1 MDRAAAEFGRFS
13 RADIEEMVGY
23 RMGSSNRVGF
33 GERLALLI
41 VDMTRDVVKRHPD
54 VKTAALNTVPLLARA
69 RESGIPV
76 LFTRGGRH
84 YHSVSFAP
92 LTDAEKGIYAIKAA
106 PHYKGNPLKLED
118 FEIADEIAPR
128 QGEVVITKHRSSA
141 FFGTF
146 LESLLNWHRVDTLV
160 IAGMS
165 STGCLKGTVQDAFFY
180 NYRVI
185 LPEECIA
192 AGSGPSSYHY
202 ISLLEMD
209 KSRGDVMPLPVVL
222 EFLSGL
228 AGDRKTAF
236 SA

>member
-1 MDRAAAEFGRFS
+1 MDRSTTQFGRFN
-13 RADIEEMVGY
+13 REDIEEMVGY

-33 GERLALLI
+33 GDGVALLI

-54 VKTAALNTVPLLARA
+54 VKIAALNTVPLLASA
-69 RESGIPV
+69 RKSGIPV
-76 LFTRGGRH
+76 FFTRGGRH

-106 PHYKGNPLKLED
+106 PHYKGNPLKAED
-118 FEIADEIAPR
+118 FEIADEIAP
-128 QGEVVITKHRSSA
+128 QAGEVVITKHRSSA

-146 LESLLNWHRVDTLV
+146 LEPLLNWHRVDTLI

-192 AGSGPSSYHY
+192 AGSGPPSYHY

-209 KSRGDVMPLPVVL
+209 KSRGDVTSLSIVL
-222 EFLSGL
+222 DFLSHL
-228 AGDRKTAF
+228 ADPRKAA
-236 SA
+236 SSM